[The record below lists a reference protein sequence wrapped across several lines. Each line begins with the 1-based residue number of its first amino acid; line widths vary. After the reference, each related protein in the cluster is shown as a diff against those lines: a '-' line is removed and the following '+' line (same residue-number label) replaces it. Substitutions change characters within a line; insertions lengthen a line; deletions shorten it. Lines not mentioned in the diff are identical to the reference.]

1 VVEASVVYALDDKW
15 SVQLGLFSTVWTVK
29 TNTQH
34 GVALEVW
41 RNF

>member
-1 VVEASVVYALDDKW
+1 MVYALDDNW
-15 SVQLGLFSTVWTVK
+15 SVQAGLFSTVWTVK

-34 GVALEVW
+34 GVVLAVW